1 MAASNFPVPEKM
13 EMKGDL
19 RSNWKFFQSQWE
31 NYEIATGLDKKDAK
45 IRVASL
51 LSIMGKDCYRLYSH
65 LDITE
70 EQKKSIVEIL
80 TALKNISNR
89 QPTSQEHTETVHQYV
104 AVLRRLSDSCDYGA
118 LKDDMIRD
126 RLVIG
131 TKDNAAR
138 ARMLREPKLDLKKA
152 VDTCLTSEISQEQ
165 LKKITSEAPTDTVN
179 YAKHKYKQSNKYK
192 PSTKQKGGK
201 SVPKE
206 HNSQPKYSHKQ
217 HDGRKDK
224 SNKRCKC
231 CGGTHDRDKSAC
243 PAYGETCDYCGK
255 KNHFTKLCLSRKANT
270 RVKMVEDDDSSDDSV
285 YKVHT
290 VGKVQADGSKWY
302 VDINMQ
308 VEENPS
314 KLVKCQMDT
323 GSTCNLMGFKDYC
336 KIVQDGKPS
345 LNTST
350 AKLRLYDG
358 SALTTV
364 GEHEIKCRIGS
375 NTEHLTFQIV
385 QVDQKPLLS
394 ADTCKKLKL
403 LTVNE
408 EVYTV
413 GHSTQEHQ
421 QPLTS
426 EQVLNEY
433 QDVFNGLGCLPGEY
447 HMELNESVKPV
458 QHLPRRVPAALK
470 TQLQEK
476 IKELEKL
483 KVIVKVTTPS
493 EWISSMVAV
502 QKPGKLRIC
511 IDPKDLNTALQ
522 RSHYPM
528 PTIDEILPKLAKA
541 KVFSTLDAK
550 DGFWQVKLDEKSS
563 FLTTFWTPFGRYR
576 WLRMPFGIS
585 SAPEEYQRRQ
595 HEAVEGL
602 KGVEAIVDDILVY
615 GCGDT
620 EEEAIADHDRN
631 LIGLL
636 ERARQI
642 NLKLN
647 KKKFRLR
654 MKEVKYMGHLL
665 TKNGLKPD
673 PEKISAILDMPR
685 PTDVKGVQRF
695 IGFVTYLSKFL
706 KNLSG
711 TCEPLR
717 ALTKKGHEWAW
728 QKEQED
734 AFNNIKHLVT
744 NHPVLRYYD
753 VHDDVTIQCD
763 ASESG
768 LGAAL
773 MQNEQPIAFASR
785 ALTSTEKNYAQIEKE
800 CLAIVFA
807 CEHFNQYIFGRDIIH
822 VQSDHKPLQSI
833 FNKPL
838 LSAPKRLQRML
849 LRLQR
854 YRLEVKYKKGTEM
867 YIADMLS
874 RAYLPLKSVKEAT
887 NDCEIFEVQQQERS
901 RKSFEEINFASG
913 LNVTKKRLQ
922 EVGIDLFSIKDEE
935 FMVTVDYYSDFWE
948 LDCLGKNT
956 KSTKII
962 KCLKKHFS
970 RHGIPDYIISDNGP
984 QFASEEFRRFAD
996 EWEIEHNTSSPYHS
1010 QSNGKA
1016 ESAVKIA
1023 KQIVKKSRKNS
1034 TDLWK
1039 AILEWRNTPTE
1050 GFNSSP
1056 VQRLMSRR
1064 TQSSIP
1070 MSAELLKPKVIEG
1083 VKKDI
1088 TAKRQ
1093 KAKGYYDMHAK
1104 KLPDLQIGEPVRVQL
1119 NPTLKENKWQLGTC
1133 VEQVSPRSYVVDING
1148 TAYRRNRKHIRST
1161 SEKVIEVPIDID
1173 IQDSVSNNPENKSTE
1188 ECGCCKEEGYCQ
1200 TVSFCTLCSAGQHQN
1215 QTGQSECE
1223 PCDSGYYQN
1232 RSGQSLCLPCGRG
1245 HYQNRTGQS
1254 KCDICQ
1260 PGQCQNQTG
1269 QSECESCEPGN
1280 HQTLPGQ
1287 VQCQPCDPGHYQ
1299 NQSGQS
1305 LCRSCVPGQ
1314 YQNQS
1319 GQAQC
1324 EECEKGTHS
1333 SLNSSTV
1340 CNACRPGHFSNT
1352 SGAANCDQCLIG
1364 WYQPESRQID
1374 CLPCPAGFESRSPGS
1389 ANCTVC
1395 KKGSFKNETGP
1406 ENCRQCPKGSFSDQT
1421 NSTNCTL
1428 CAPGYFQ
1435 DQNGSDQCFPCH
1447 IGVYCNSSGC
1457 DTCLPCLQ
1465 GTESLTEAGVNCTLC
1480 EPGYN
1485 KSRAGNELCQTCP
1498 PGYFTT
1504 VQGSLTCKICP
1515 NGYFC
1520 PQPDKGP
1527 IQCPVNSYCPPGS
1540 ASPTFCQ
1547 GPFYVID
1554 HKTEGC
1560 EYSEEFIAL
1569 VTGLSLVAFLALIF
1583 ISVKVYRYRKK
1594 RRRLLEETHLLGSQ
1608 TGQQQYT
1615 GL

>member
-70 EQKKSIVEIL
+70 EQKKSTVEIL
-80 TALKNISNR
+80 TALKKHFE
-89 QPTSQEHTETVHQYV
+89 PTTNVIYERYVFNTRSQEHTETVHQYV

-231 CGGTHDRDKSAC
+231 CGGKHDRDKSAC

-773 MQNEQPIAFASR
+773 MQNDQPIAFASR

-922 EVGIDLFSIKDEE
+922 EVRRQTQHDEALQTLKSIILTGWPEQKEEVPVNIREYWHYRDELTVQDGILYKGCRIIIPKGMHRQMLARIHSSHLGVESCLRKSRDVLFWPNMSNDIKDFVGQCSSCNEYQSKQQKEPLMTHELPSRPWEKVGIDLFSIKDEE

-1173 IQDSVSNNPENKSTE
+1173 IQDSVSNNPENKS
-1188 ECGCCKEEGYCQ
+1188 
-1200 TVSFCTLCSAGQHQN
+1200 
-1215 QTGQSECE
+1215 E
-1223 PCDSGYYQN
+1223 PEKATSVLPDGIDRTRTRTITRPARFKDYVCD
-1232 RSGQSLCLPCGRG
+1232 
-1245 HYQNRTGQS
+1245 
-1254 KCDICQ
+1254 
-1260 PGQCQNQTG
+1260 
-1269 QSECESCEPGN
+1269 
-1280 HQTLPGQ
+1280 
-1287 VQCQPCDPGHYQ
+1287 
-1299 NQSGQS
+1299 
-1305 LCRSCVPGQ
+1305 
-1314 YQNQS
+1314 
-1319 GQAQC
+1319 
-1324 EECEKGTHS
+1324 
-1333 SLNSSTV
+1333 
-1340 CNACRPGHFSNT
+1340 
-1352 SGAANCDQCLIG
+1352 
-1364 WYQPESRQID
+1364 
-1374 CLPCPAGFESRSPGS
+1374 
-1389 ANCTVC
+1389 
-1395 KKGSFKNETGP
+1395 
-1406 ENCRQCPKGSFSDQT
+1406 
-1421 NSTNCTL
+1421 
-1428 CAPGYFQ
+1428 
-1435 DQNGSDQCFPCH
+1435 
-1447 IGVYCNSSGC
+1447 
-1457 DTCLPCLQ
+1457 
-1465 GTESLTEAGVNCTLC
+1465 
-1480 EPGYN
+1480 
-1485 KSRAGNELCQTCP
+1485 
-1498 PGYFTT
+1498 
-1504 VQGSLTCKICP
+1504 
-1515 NGYFC
+1515 
-1520 PQPDKGP
+1520 
-1527 IQCPVNSYCPPGS
+1527 
-1540 ASPTFCQ
+1540 
-1547 GPFYVID
+1547 
-1554 HKTEGC
+1554 
-1560 EYSEEFIAL
+1560 
-1569 VTGLSLVAFLALIF
+1569 
-1583 ISVKVYRYRKK
+1583 
-1594 RRRLLEETHLLGSQ
+1594 
-1608 TGQQQYT
+1608 
-1615 GL
+1615 

>member
-1 MAASNFPVPEKM
+1 MASSALTLASRRTFCTSSCLCGKRSRDPFDKRFPVTAKHVNEHVKGGSKEMEERVAVHRVQPTGLIDPITKKFRNIPEMIPEFIVPDLTDFKLKPYVSYNVTDIVQSKFTARDLFNACYAPKII
-13 EMKGDL
+13 EDFKAGKLIVDEESPKKDGNEGDL

-80 TALKNISNR
+80 TALKKHFE
-89 QPTSQEHTETVHQYV
+89 PTTNVIYERYVFNTRSQEHTETVHQYV

-922 EVGIDLFSIKDEE
+922 ERQR
-935 FMVTVDYYSDFWE
+935 T
-948 LDCLGKNT
+948 
-956 KSTKII
+956 
-962 KCLKKHFS
+962 
-970 RHGIPDYIISDNGP
+970 P
-984 QFASEEFRRFAD
+984 FASEEFRRFAD

-1173 IQDSVSNNPENKSTE
+1173 IQDSVSNNPENKS
-1188 ECGCCKEEGYCQ
+1188 
-1200 TVSFCTLCSAGQHQN
+1200 
-1215 QTGQSECE
+1215 E
-1223 PCDSGYYQN
+1223 PEKATSVLPDGIDRTRTRTITRPARFKDYVCD
-1232 RSGQSLCLPCGRG
+1232 
-1245 HYQNRTGQS
+1245 
-1254 KCDICQ
+1254 
-1260 PGQCQNQTG
+1260 
-1269 QSECESCEPGN
+1269 
-1280 HQTLPGQ
+1280 
-1287 VQCQPCDPGHYQ
+1287 
-1299 NQSGQS
+1299 
-1305 LCRSCVPGQ
+1305 
-1314 YQNQS
+1314 
-1319 GQAQC
+1319 
-1324 EECEKGTHS
+1324 
-1333 SLNSSTV
+1333 
-1340 CNACRPGHFSNT
+1340 
-1352 SGAANCDQCLIG
+1352 
-1364 WYQPESRQID
+1364 
-1374 CLPCPAGFESRSPGS
+1374 
-1389 ANCTVC
+1389 
-1395 KKGSFKNETGP
+1395 
-1406 ENCRQCPKGSFSDQT
+1406 
-1421 NSTNCTL
+1421 
-1428 CAPGYFQ
+1428 
-1435 DQNGSDQCFPCH
+1435 
-1447 IGVYCNSSGC
+1447 
-1457 DTCLPCLQ
+1457 
-1465 GTESLTEAGVNCTLC
+1465 
-1480 EPGYN
+1480 
-1485 KSRAGNELCQTCP
+1485 
-1498 PGYFTT
+1498 
-1504 VQGSLTCKICP
+1504 
-1515 NGYFC
+1515 
-1520 PQPDKGP
+1520 
-1527 IQCPVNSYCPPGS
+1527 
-1540 ASPTFCQ
+1540 
-1547 GPFYVID
+1547 
-1554 HKTEGC
+1554 
-1560 EYSEEFIAL
+1560 
-1569 VTGLSLVAFLALIF
+1569 
-1583 ISVKVYRYRKK
+1583 
-1594 RRRLLEETHLLGSQ
+1594 
-1608 TGQQQYT
+1608 
-1615 GL
+1615 